1 MPTNVSC
8 SSLFCTVL
16 IMVTSVSV
24 LGVTWK
30 SGVVVIT
37 TMNIIYMQIISFIDV
52 LPCIVNS
59 NSSLTQ
65 FTE

>member
-1 MPTNVSC
+1 
-8 SSLFCTVL
+8 
-16 IMVTSVSV
+16 MVTSVSV

-52 LPCIVNS
+52 LPSIVNS

-65 FTE
+65 FTG